1 MKPFAWRQ
9 CLSALFCACALALPV
24 VSVAA
29 DANATQATGH
39 AQSRDEDAA
48 VALKERRY
56 DRVIVIT
63 KRVALTNPGSAS
75 NWYRMAIASARLGDY
90 DVASTALKEAQ
101 KIDPSLKFAST
112 PERVSKL
119 QSDIN
124 AGLNTSMPI
133 PAPAPV
139 AIAIAPKPTP
149 LVQPTPV
156 ESDDQIDPSATR
168 ATAAESAVTAAMEKM
183 ETHLTTLEKMVAVL
197 TAGQQSAPSSGSQVQ
212 TTIAIYAT
220 GFAVVSLSFGLL
232 LAYALRKQTT
242 KLQQAKVR
250 DVVTMPL
257 DELITFNRD
266 NSFVLMERLVLHGH
280 KETALYQSLV
290 RSLISLEQ
298 ESGKSRI
305 DVKSIVNR
313 VALPDTEKTLDPKP
327 MVLGKDDSKHLH
339 QSAASAAL
347 ARSTQLARA

>member
-1 MKPFAWRQ
+1 MSPFAWRKYLPATFLACILASPLA
-9 CLSALFCACALALPV
+9 CL
-24 VSVAA
+24 AA
-29 DANATQATGH
+29 DVKAAPVAGQAQ
-39 AQSRDEDAA
+39 ARDEDAA

-56 DRVIVIT
+56 ERVIVIT
-63 KRVALTNPGSAS
+63 KRVAITNPGSAS

-90 DVASTALKEAQ
+90 GVADAALKEAR
-101 KIDPSLKFAST
+101 KNDPSLKFAST

-124 AGLNTSMPI
+124 SGLNASTAALPT
-133 PAPAPV
+133 PAPV
-139 AIAIAPKPTP
+139 PAEA
-149 LVQPTPV
+149 
-156 ESDDQIDPSATR
+156 DDQIDPSATR
-168 ATAAESAVTAAMEKM
+168 ATAAESAVTLAMEKM
-183 ETHLTTLEKMVAVL
+183 ETHLTAVEKLVGAM
-197 TAGQQSAPSSGSQVQ
+197 TAGQQATQSSGSQVQ

-232 LAYALRKQTT
+232 LAYALRKQTG
-242 KLQQAKVR
+242 KLQQAKIR

-305 DVKSIVNR
+305 DVKSIVHR
-313 VALPDTEKTLDPKP
+313 VALPDTEKSLEPKP
-327 MVLGKDDSKHLH
+327 MILGKDDSKNLH

-347 ARSTQLARA
+347 ARSAQLARAA